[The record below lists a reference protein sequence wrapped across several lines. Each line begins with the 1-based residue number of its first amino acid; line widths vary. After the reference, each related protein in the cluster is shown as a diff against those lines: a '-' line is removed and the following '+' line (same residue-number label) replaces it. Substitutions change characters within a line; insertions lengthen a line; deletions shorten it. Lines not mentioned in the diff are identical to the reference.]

1 MNNTDYILPVKITDI
16 PIIPSGYES
25 TDMIISLAALIFSSL
40 SVIFTGSMVYYIKE
54 QFKIQSIDNHRR
66 TSIESVHEIRTI
78 FDRLE
83 KDKNFTHII
92 NNLAD
97 HVEKG
102 TPFPI
107 DDPIVTNNIY
117 FLFNELLSLAIL
129 WKDDVIRIDHIE
141 KTFGLIF
148 MNIENTDDVKNYL
161 NVEVKGKKPYEDI
174 LLLID
179 AINN

>member
-1 MNNTDYILPVKITDI
+1 MNYTDYVLPVKITSI
-16 PIIPSGYES
+16 PTISSGYEWL
-25 TDMIISLAALIFSSL
+25 DVIISFTALIFSSVL
-40 SVIFTGSMVYYIKE
+40 VIITSFMVYYIRE
-54 QFKIQSIDNHRR
+54 QFIIQSFDNHQR

-78 FDRLE
+78 FNRLE
-83 KDKNFTHII
+83 KDKNFIYII
-92 NNLAD
+92 NNMAD

-107 DDPIVTNNIY
+107 DDPNVKDNIY
-117 FLFNELLSLAIL
+117 FLFNELLALAIL

-148 MNIENTDDVKNYL
+148 TNIANTADVKNHL